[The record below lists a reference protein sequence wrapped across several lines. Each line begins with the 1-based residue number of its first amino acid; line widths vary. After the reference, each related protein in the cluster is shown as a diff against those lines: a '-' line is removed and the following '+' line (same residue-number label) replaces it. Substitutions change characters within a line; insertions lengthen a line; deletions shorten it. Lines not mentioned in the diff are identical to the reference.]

1 MRLLSLTVRNYRIHR
16 ELTIEFDAARH
27 LIGGANETGKSTLA
41 EAMHRALFLRYK
53 TGGELQKSMVSGIH
67 SGAPEV
73 KLAFEAAGDVWTIE
87 KEFSGTK
94 GKARLTSRSGISLQG
109 DAAEEKLAEVTA
121 NADGVANREN
131 DLITRWAHLWVWQ
144 GTAGNDAAS
153 FTTDHRNEL
162 IQRLQEQG
170 LAAVMQSAHDERTR
184 EAIREKYDKLFTKTG
199 TVKTGSPLDSA
210 TKALAEASARLDA
223 ATQQKSRLEAA
234 IREQESATRTLAE
247 STAAL
252 PGLREQLVSTS
263 ASFDKANAL
272 RTKQEHQQLLHTQA
286 VAALQEWQKNDQ
298 LIHAYQAQAVA
309 ARTALAPAEEQLAL
323 LADRVATAASKA
335 ATARTEADAVAT
347 ALRLAR
353 QHHDL
358 AQACVTYF
366 EKNVSHQKLVEQSR
380 DIARI
385 EQELGE
391 HRAALSELPV
401 ISPSQLDS
409 LRALESQLAAA
420 KSALSA
426 IATAVELIAS
436 PQTVLLDQQALTV
449 GSTQI
454 ITENAEL
461 SLADGTRLRI
471 KPGGGNSLAGA
482 RRTVED
488 LQQQLTTTL
497 DQLAIACPAEAAEI
511 VGKRQALEQKITAI
525 QSRLKDLGAR
535 DLPEAL
541 ASAASALA
549 SASHEMERR
558 RDALAHAVSLPIA
571 LATALDWLKET
582 RAAQMEA
589 EQKEQILRAEETA
602 AEQIHQEK
610 LTTHQRA
617 QQSLEAQRGIIAD
630 RETSAR
636 TLEEMHGDATT
647 RAQAIAEAMHR
658 EAAAKSQL
666 ATTQSALQE
675 LNPARLPQE
684 LERLQR
690 VIRTEEDKQ
699 QDARTRIA
707 VAQQKLAS
715 DGTTDPDADL
725 LRAKARHASAHE
737 EHAREQRHVDAI
749 ALLQKLFTESQ
760 KSISRSVTQPI
771 ADRVADY
778 LECLYGRGVKIEVVW
793 GDAAASSQIRITRPG
808 APTFSFD
815 SLSGGAKEQ
824 VAAAVRLA
832 MAEIL
837 ASSHHGCLPILFD
850 DSFAYSDDERV
861 QSLQS
866 MLDLAAT
873 RGLQVIVL
881 TCTPAAYIGLGAR
894 ETRLTSSIS
903 A

>member
-53 TGGELQKSMVSGIH
+53 TGGELQKSMVSDIH

-121 NADGVANREN
+121 NTDGVANREN

-144 GTAGNDAAS
+144 GTAGDDAAA
-153 FTTDHRNEL
+153 FTTHYRNEL

-184 EAIREKYDKLFTKTG
+184 EAIREKHEKLFTKTG
-199 TVKTGSPLDSA
+199 GIKTGSPLDSA

-223 ATQQKSRLEAA
+223 ATQQKARLEAA

-252 PGLREQLVSTS
+252 PALREQLVSTS

-272 RTKQEHQQLLHTQA
+272 RTQQEHQQLLHTQA
-286 VAALQEWQKNDQ
+286 VAAWQELQKNDQ
-298 LIHAYQAQAVA
+298 LIHAFHAQAVA

-323 LADRVATAASKA
+323 LADQVATAASKA
-335 ATARTEADAVAT
+335 ASARTDADAVAT

-391 HRAALSELPV
+391 HRAALSALPV
-401 ISPSQLDS
+401 ISPAQIES
-409 LRALESQLAAA
+409 LRTRESQLAAA
-420 KSALSA
+420 QSALSA
-426 IATAVELIAS
+426 IATAVELIVS
-436 PQTVLLDQQALTV
+436 PQTVMLDQQALTV

-497 DQLAIACPAEAAEI
+497 DQLAIASPAEAAEI
-511 VGKRQALEQKITAI
+511 VGKRQALEQKITAT

-541 ASAASALA
+541 AAAASALA
-549 SASHEMERR
+549 SASHERERR
-558 RDALAHAVSLPIA
+558 RDALAHAVSLPTT
-571 LATALDWLKET
+571 LAAALDWHKET

-589 EQKEQILRAEETA
+589 EQKEQILRAEVTA
-602 AEQIHQEK
+602 AGQIHQEK

-617 QQSLEAQRGIIAD
+617 QQALEAQRGIIAD

-658 EAAAKSQL
+658 EAAAKSLL

-675 LNPARLPQE
+675 LNPARLSQE

-737 EHAREQRHVDAI
+737 EHAREQRHADAI
-749 ALLQKLFTESQ
+749 ALLQKLFSDSRE
-760 KSISRSVTQPI
+760 SISRSVTQPI

-778 LECLYGRGVKIEVVW
+778 LECLYGRGVKIEVEW
-793 GDAAASSQIRITRPG
+793 RDAAGSSQIRITRPG

-832 MAEIL
+832 TAEIL

-881 TCTPAAYIGLGAR
+881 TCTPTAYIGLGAR
-894 ETRLTSSIS
+894 ETRLTPSVS